1 MSQVTQG
8 KKLLLTEKAADA
20 KALSPKV
27 VSADMPKEQPDQAV
41 VEVKAA
47 AVNPSDVKAALG
59 LMRNAIW
66 PRTPGRDTSFN
77 ERVGASIPLRRVGVA
92 DDVASAI
99 VACATMLR
107 YATGSIFVVD
117 GGRHLG

>member
-1 MSQVTQG
+1 MSQFAYLAFGQG
-8 KKLLLTEKAADA
+8 A
-20 KALSPKV
+20 
-27 VSADMPKEQPDQAV
+27 
-41 VEVKAA
+41 
-47 AVNPSDVKAALG
+47 
-59 LMRNAIW
+59 
-66 PRTPGRDTSFN
+66 
-77 ERVGASIPLRRVGVA
+77 GASIPLRRVGVA